1 MNIQDV
7 KNYINENLTEQI
19 SLDYIAA
26 HMNYSP
32 YYLSRYFKKMTGET
46 IMEYVRR

>member
-7 KNYINENLTEQI
+7 KNYINENLTERI
-19 SLDYIAA
+19 SLNYIAA

-32 YYLSRYFKKMTGET
+32 YYFSFNYFFL
-46 IMEYVRR
+46 

>member
-7 KNYINENLTEQI
+7 KNYINENLKEQI

-26 HMNYSP
+26 HMHYSS
-32 YYLSRYFKKMTGET
+32 YYLSRYFRKND
-46 IMEYVRR
+46 RRNNIGIC